1 MLFTILISIVFI
13 AEVIIAVALIRAI
26 LRFDKAICEV
36 NDTVVLAQ
44 GGIKDI
50 SELAHKISEQMVDL
64 ADDYVNRIKRY
75 QEEAAMMQLSKALIT
90 LVLLRAN
97 IKTVNKFRKSRLG
110 KTLAKGLSL
119 LENMV

>member
-26 LRFDKAICEV
+26 LRLDKAIYEV

-44 GGIKDI
+44 DGIKDI
-50 SELAHKISEQMVDL
+50 SELVHKISEQMVDL
-64 ADDYVNRIKRY
+64 ANDYVNRIKRY
-75 QEEAAMMQLSKALIT
+75 QEEAVMKQLSKALIA

-97 IKTVNKFRKSRLG
+97 IKAVNKFRKSKLG

>member
-13 AEVIIAVALIRAI
+13 AEVIIAIALIRAI
-26 LRFDKAICEV
+26 LRLDKAICEV

-44 GGIKDI
+44 DGIKDI
-50 SELAHKISEQMVDL
+50 SELVHKISEQMVDL
-64 ADDYVNRIKRY
+64 ANDYVNRIKRY
-75 QEEAAMMQLSKALIT
+75 QEEAVMKQLSKALIA

-97 IKTVNKFRKSRLG
+97 IKAVNKFRKSKLG